1 MNRHLSARTFIPA
14 FSHLTLLCLLA
25 GSVPAG
31 VLAAWSTPGED
42 FSGELTLSGPVTSS
56 RNPWSWKLM
65 PSETDMSLRAAD
77 RTARNGE
84 QVWSGLLKA
93 QPVLLGKTTLTMPAG
108 REGLAPRVSYG
119 RHTSGAGPDW
129 LADGEGEVTLPVY
142 DSVSPDVLAGRF
154 SFKLRAAMLL
164 RHTQGD
170 QPVYAGIYNDLA
182 GNGLPP
188 QGKTVPAGQ
197 LAAGLCGLFA
207 GDGPAWLCG
216 VGESVKVF
224 LPLSHLT
231 DSSLRQLQGV
241 YGAGI
246 VAGSGELALR
256 EGAMPA
262 RWKSTLNVSIEY
274 Q

>member
-119 RHTSGAGPDW
+119 RH
-129 LADGEGEVTLPVY
+129 
-142 DSVSPDVLAGRF
+142 
-154 SFKLRAAMLL
+154 
-164 RHTQGD
+164 
-170 QPVYAGIYNDLA
+170 
-182 GNGLPP
+182 
-188 QGKTVPAGQ
+188 
-197 LAAGLCGLFA
+197 
-207 GDGPAWLCG
+207 
-216 VGESVKVF
+216 
-224 LPLSHLT
+224 
-231 DSSLRQLQGV
+231 
-241 YGAGI
+241 
-246 VAGSGELALR
+246 
-256 EGAMPA
+256 
-262 RWKSTLNVSIEY
+262 
-274 Q
+274 